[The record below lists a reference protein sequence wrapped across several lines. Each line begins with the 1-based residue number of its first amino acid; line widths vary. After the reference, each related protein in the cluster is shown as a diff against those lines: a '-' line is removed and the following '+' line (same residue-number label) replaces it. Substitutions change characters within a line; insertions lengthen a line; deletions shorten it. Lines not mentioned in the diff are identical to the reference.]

1 MFFDKSNKLKEIVDC
16 IENGDCEKV
25 VDKKCSIKK
34 ELKDKIGYL
43 CVRLNKG
50 KDIFGEIVNNTL
62 NAVMQVSNFD
72 LRLKFYGEKV
82 NKVSEEINGMIKEL
96 HVASQAT
103 VASTEEITCAN
114 AELVNLME
122 EISNKADFMSE
133 NFKNSENMA
142 NQIEASMENAINFS
156 ENMKGDINNLLET
169 LNKIKEIVGSI
180 NSISDQTNLLALNA
194 SIEAARAGEMGK
206 GFSVVAEEIR
216 KLSSNTK
223 GLMGNME
230 SLLLEIGEASQ
241 KSSNSVND
249 TVNSLH
255 EIDSAVK
262 GIVESTT
269 SNNEAIQEMALNLFD
284 IKSTTEEINATME
297 EEASSVSI
305 IGNKIEDLHHYSE
318 ELKESSNDIQG
329 LSGELQMVEEV
340 LDKTAKIG
348 GELTL
353 DNFYTIPNEIFIEL
367 MDNAIDKHK
376 AWVNNLKYIVENME
390 ILPLQTDH
398 HKCGFGHFY
407 YSLKPKHE
415 NIIELW
421 NQVEE
426 YHARFHK
433 IGDKVFERI
442 DNGEKKEAE
451 LLLREAEELSS
462 TLIETFSNMISISK
476 NLSEKDETV
485 F

>member
-1 MFFDKSNKLKEIVDC
+1 MFFDKSNKLKEIIDC

-142 NQIEASMENAINFS
+142 NKIESSMENAINFS

-169 LNKIKEIVGSI
+169 LNRIKEIVGSI

-318 ELKESSNDIQG
+318 ELKESSNNIQG

-353 DNFYTIPNEIFIEL
+353 DNFYTVPNEIFIEL

-415 NIIELW
+415 NITGLW
-421 NQVEE
+421 SQVEE

-433 IGDKVFERI
+433 IGDNVFERI
-442 DNGEKKEAE
+442 DNGEKREAE

-462 TLIETFSNMISISK
+462 ILIETFSNMISISK
-476 NLSEKDETV
+476 SLSEKEETV